1 MIELNGTL
9 LVGDDEISFEFI
21 KSSGPGGQNVN
32 KVATAVR
39 LRFDINNSSYLPDD
53 TKARLKKIAGKR
65 INKEGILSLIAR
77 KHRRQERNRK
87 EVLEKLEAL
96 IQQAS
101 IKPKPFK
108 KSKVSFAS
116 KVRRLESKRRL
127 SVKKQLRNLPIRMDD

>member
-9 LVGDDEISFEFI
+9 LVTDDEISFEFI

-39 LRFDINNSSYLPDD
+39 LRFDIDNAKLLPEDIK
-53 TKARLKKIAGKR
+53 TRLKKIAGKR
-65 INKEGILSLIAR
+65 ISKEGVLSLTAR
-77 KHRRQERNRK
+77 KHRRQDRNRK
-87 EVLEKLEAL
+87 ETLEKLEAL

-116 KVRRLESKRRL
+116 KMRRLESKRRL
-127 SVKKQLRNLPIRMDD
+127 SVKKQLRKLPIRVDE